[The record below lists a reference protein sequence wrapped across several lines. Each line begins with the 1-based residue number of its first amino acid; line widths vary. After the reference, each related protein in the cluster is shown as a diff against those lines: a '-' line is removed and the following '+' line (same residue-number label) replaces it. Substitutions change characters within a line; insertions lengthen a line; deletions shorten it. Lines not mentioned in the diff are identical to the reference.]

1 MSYSTGIV
9 PTPPGVLVYPTPL
22 FESTISLLVLWFL
35 SRIEVSSTAFTGR
48 FQRFGLYLVLISL
61 ERLCVEGFRVNPV
74 IAGGMSEAQIIALV
88 LITLGSVLMLRGA
101 RHKATVR

>member
-22 FESTISLLVLWFL
+22 FESTISLLVLWIL
-35 SRIEVSSTAFTGR
+35 SRVEVAPSALSGR

-74 IAGGMSEAQIIALV
+74 VAWGMSEAQIIALA
-88 LITLGSVLMLRGA
+88 LITLGGLLMLRGS
-101 RHKATVR
+101 RNKAALE